1 MMDHLNNYKGKKLYK
16 RKMNDELIEQIRA
29 SQYDD
34 DENDEED
41 LEMVMSRQ
49 NRASDIEVAPP
60 PSFARRSHSVH
71 EASTG
76 RKWIGTSSPKAQ
88 LLDID
93 VDLHRTKGN
102 KQSKI
107 SSRFLKEA
115 KKKLGKAVRQFVLF
129 TPVPTNVVN
138 SKLLEPMLD
147 TAKEVGKGIKLH
159 SSYDVSI

>member
-1 MMDHLNNYKGKKLYK
+1 
-16 RKMNDELIEQIRA
+16 MNEELTEQIRA

-41 LEMVMSRQ
+41 LELVMARL

-60 PSFARRSHSVH
+60 PGFARRSHSVRKTR
-71 EASTG
+71 TG
-76 RKWIGTSSPKAQ
+76 RKWIDSSSPEVQ

-102 KQSKI
+102 KQSKL

-115 KKKLGKAVRQFVLF
+115 KKKLGRVVSQFVLF

-138 SKLLEPMLD
+138 SEWREPMLD
-147 TAKEVGKGIKLH
+147 TAREVGRGSKLPT
-159 SSYDVSI
+159 SYEVSL